1 VKIERLDHIV
11 LTVQS
16 VEETCAFYK
25 NLFGMEIVTFGKDRR
40 ALIFGNQKI
49 NLHQLGMEFLPKAA
63 VPTAG
68 SADLCLVT
76 EMPLPE
82 VIQHAESLGVEI
94 EEGPV
99 DRTGAVGP
107 IRSVYVRDPSK
118 NLIEIANYH
127 ESARP
132 QIERPADDVQAEKFG
147 IEVDPSHESPS
158 VTAGPLGLEYID
170 HVVIT
175 CRNLIDSRDFY
186 GRLLGMR
193 IVELADG
200 RLEAH
205 FGRSKINLQPA
216 GQLYGPATN
225 AGLHWNL
232 NICLVSS
239 KPIDDVE
246 AGLSLVGIH
255 IEEGPVERLGASGL
269 MQSIYFRDPDGN
281 LVEISSY
288 CGASGSVNY

>member
-1 VKIERLDHIV
+1 MKIERLDHLV

-16 VEETCAFYK
+16 IEETCAFYE
-25 NLFGMEIVTFGKDRR
+25 NLLGMEVVTFGEDRR
-40 ALIFGNQKI
+40 ALAFGNQKI
-49 NLHQLGMEFLPKAA
+49 NLHQVGMEFLPRAA

-76 EMPLPE
+76 EKALSE
-82 VIQHAESLGVEI
+82 VIKHAESLGVEI

-99 DRTGAVGP
+99 DRTGALGP
-107 IRSVYVRDPSK
+107 MSSIYVRDPSK
-118 NLIEIANYH
+118 NLIEIANYPFSVQSQVESTTDEVSIENLHVETGPPH
-127 ESARP
+127 EP
-132 QIERPADDVQAEKFG
+132 G
-147 IEVDPSHESPS
+147 IES
-158 VTAGPLGLEYID
+158 VHLGLDYID

-175 CRNLIDSRDFY
+175 CRSLADSRDFY

-193 IVELADG
+193 LVELSDG

-205 FGRSKINLQPA
+205 FGKAKINLQPA

-232 NICLVSS
+232 NICLVSR
-239 KPIDDVE
+239 KPIDEVE
-246 AGLSLVGIH
+246 AVLSYVGID

-269 MQSIYFRDPDGN
+269 IQSIYFRDPDGN
-281 LVEISSY
+281 LIVISSE
-288 CGASGSVNY
+288 